1 MARSKWK
8 TPFIAKSILK
18 KLRKGKT
25 IKTWSRSSTI
35 YPAMVGLK
43 IKIYNGKELIKR
55 EINSNMIG
63 HKLGEFVSTRKPFLP
78 PKKKK

>member
-1 MARSKWK
+1 MTRSKWK
-8 TPFIAKSILK
+8 TPFVARSILK
-18 KLRKGKT
+18 QITKKKI

-43 IKIYNGKELIKR
+43 LKIYNGKELIKR
-55 EINSNMIG
+55 EVKSTMVG
-63 HKLGEFVSTRKPFLP
+63 RKLGEFVVTRKPFLP

>member
-8 TPFIAKSILK
+8 TPFIAINVLK
-18 KLRKGKT
+18 QITKKKT

-43 IKIYNGKELIKR
+43 IKVYNGKELVKR
-55 EINSNMIG
+55 EIKSNMVG
-63 HKLGEFVSTRKPFLP
+63 HKLGEFVTTRKPFLP